1 MEGWKGGRVEGWE
14 DGRVEGWKGG
24 RMGGGRW
31 EVEVGGGRWEDGSGR
46 MGVGGWEWEDP
57 PRPKRPPMNALRTP
71 NLNPI
76 FIDCSAEDTKVGTDL
91 GLASG

>member
-1 MEGWKGGRVEGWE
+1 MEEWKNGRMEEWKNGRVEEWK
-14 DGRVEGWKGG
+14 DGRVEGWKDGRWEVGG
-24 RMGGGRW
+24 GGGRW
-31 EVEVGGGRWEDGSGR
+31 E
-46 MGVGGWEWEDP
+46 VGGWEWEDP